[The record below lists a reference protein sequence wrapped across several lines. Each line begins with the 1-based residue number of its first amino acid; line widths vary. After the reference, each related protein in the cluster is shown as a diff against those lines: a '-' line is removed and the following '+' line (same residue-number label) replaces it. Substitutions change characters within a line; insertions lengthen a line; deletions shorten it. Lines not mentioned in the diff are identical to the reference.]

1 MLFYAYLASV
11 FEGNKNKMQMKLFI
25 LLVLV
30 MDQRFNAQL
39 VDLSKLFVFI
49 INVKSFLE
57 FKICLVSINYRNMNI
72 LIYYN

>member
-30 MDQRFNAQL
+30 MDQKFKAQL
-39 VDLSKLFVFI
+39 VDLSKLV
-49 INVKSFLE
+49 VL
-57 FKICLVSINYRNMNI
+57 LY
-72 LIYYN
+72 L